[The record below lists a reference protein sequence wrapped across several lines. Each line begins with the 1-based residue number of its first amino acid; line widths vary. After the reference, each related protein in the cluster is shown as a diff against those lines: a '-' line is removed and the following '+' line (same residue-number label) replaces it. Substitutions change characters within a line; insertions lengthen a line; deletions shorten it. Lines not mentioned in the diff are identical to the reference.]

1 VALGGVPSAP
11 LEARG
16 DSMFFHDLALAGDA
30 GFETKSLAEGADVAS
45 FTGVASTAK
54 SDRVGD
60 VIEAGAFG
68 SIVPKTV
75 KMFRDHMREH
85 LIGGWKKFS
94 QEGDKL
100 MVEGVISLLTEK
112 GRETYT
118 LMKQGFLDGL
128 SVGFIPEPGGVVW
141 NKDRRIIKKAALVE
155 CSVCALPCNS
165 GARVS
170 SVKSLSADDT
180 KQWLRENGFPDNE
193 IELLMTKGFDALRES
208 RPPGR
213 LNITEIDEFTAS
225 GGRDSDDEKRL
236 AALASGLKAILHD
249 VRERRLP

>member
-1 VALGGVPSAP
+1 
-11 LEARG
+11 
-16 DSMFFHDLALAGDA
+16 MFFHDLALAGDA
-30 GFETKSLAEGADVAS
+30 GFETKTLAEGADVAT

-54 SDRVGD
+54 TDRAGD
-60 VIEAGAFG
+60 IIEAGAFG
-68 SIVPKTV
+68 NVVPKAI

-94 QEGDKL
+94 QEGSEL
-100 MVEGVISLLTEK
+100 HVEGVITLLTDK

-128 SVGFIPEPGGVVW
+128 SVGFIPDPAGVVW
-141 NKDRRIIKKAALVE
+141 KGSHRIIKRANLVE
-155 CSVCALPCNS
+155 CSVCALPCNT

-170 SVKSLSADDT
+170 SVKSMDADTT
-180 KQWLRENGFPDNE
+180 KEWLRENGFPDEE
-193 IELLMTKGFDALRES
+193 IEIVMRKGFDALRDA
-208 RPPGR
+208 RPGGR
-213 LNITEIDEFTAS
+213 LNISAIDEFTAS